1 MSNKTLNNY
10 SKLQQQIDQVI
21 GKIGLDKTIFLL
33 SSFID
38 SSDIAVSQPQK
49 FQMLSRYLI
58 TECIRVFE
66 LNDKLFFTSN
76 IQEYRDARMVCYHLL
91 KKYTGL
97 SYSKIAE
104 DFGLT
109 KRNIL
114 YGAKKCEEKLS
125 VPYYYE
131 GFVEKYD
138 LLESTFLQFISKL
151 SPKVEEP
158 NWMLILE
165 IGWAKKR
172 IQKQVQFQLKIRNTF
187 WRAMDCNK
195 MGHFDTI
202 KRVLSSL
209 LKMNQVFLV
218 KD

>member
-38 SSDIAVSQPQK
+38 SYNIAVSQPQK

-151 SPKVEEP
+151 SPKAEEY
-158 NWMLILE
+158 N
-165 IGWAKKR
+165 
-172 IQKQVQFQLKIRNTF
+172 
-187 WRAMDCNK
+187 
-195 MGHFDTI
+195 
-202 KRVLSSL
+202 
-209 LKMNQVFLV
+209 
-218 KD
+218 